1 MSDNEDTKG
10 HTRNEIKIL
19 KKFYKRINKE
29 KFLNNASS
37 NYYAKLDSRFTI
49 PTLITTGVSSFI
61 SLLSTSDMFNKN
73 QKQYC
78 SMTVGLLVGIAT
90 VINSISSSYG
100 FNNKKE
106 SFNVS
111 ADSYDKLLTKIEF
124 EILNPNEKF
133 NEFCDN
139 LETSILEIKSNC
151 KFLPPLFTQKLY
163 NSSTNE
169 LSLDEAPSNSPES
182 SVMGD
187 DITSIV

>member
-1 MSDNEDTKG
+1 M
-10 HTRNEIKIL
+10 

-61 SLLSTSDMFNKN
+61 SLLSTSDMFDKN

-111 ADSYDKLLTKIEF
+111 ADTYDKLLTKIEF

-151 KFLPPLFTQKLY
+151 KLLPPLFTQILY
-163 NSSTNE
+163 NSSTHD

-182 SVMGD
+182 SVIGD